1 VVLVRAFRETSLFLA
16 FICFITLSS
25 LPGLAEPKDQL
36 SPSLAAVKGRFTSF
50 PPRGNSGSVDP
61 ATSKVSTVPFDSL
74 RTFEGGYQVAGFGP
88 QGHPHYHWYYTM
100 VGGHPQ
106 RGGAT
111 ELDAPIIPVSVDLLD
126 WNKSV
131 RVVNGHKLHYSVKPF
146 IDPVLRSPL
155 FESWE
160 YTSSDVPTQWV
171 DAIQRASFYGVM
183 QQDWHTLLRPSV
195 KRERTIAVP
204 RGSYKFA
211 LHKDGSCCAFV
222 LIDIDVFSNLL
233 FPASPSEKRTPVGAA
248 EHAGDITPK
257 SLSTFLF
264 PNTFLYANGDP
275 NQCCV
280 LGFHSYDSEPGDAHN
295 GFRQRRFVLTFA
307 SWISSG
313 IFSPEFQD
321 ITALSHELAETV
333 NDPFVASDGLHGL
346 TPWWY
351 SLNGH
356 CQNDLEVA
364 DAIEGLMG
372 AAFPIHMHNRTYHP
386 QNVALLPWFEFQNPS
401 TAVAGAYS
409 FPDATLL
416 TTLPPSGLGPGCQ

>member
-1 VVLVRAFRETSLFLA
+1 MRAFRITPFLLA
-16 FICFITLSS
+16 FVSFLTFSS
-25 LPGLAEPKDQL
+25 LASFAEPKDQV
-36 SPSLAAVKGRFTSF
+36 SFNLATAKRRFAAF
-50 PPRGNSGSVDP
+50 PPRGHSGSVSPP
-61 ATSKVSTVPFDSL
+61 ASNSSKVSFDSI
-74 RTFEGGYQVAGFGP
+74 RTFDGAYQTSGFGP
-88 QGHPHYHWYYTM
+88 QGHPRYHWYYIM
-100 VGGHPQ
+100 AGGHPQ
-106 RGGAT
+106 HGGTTAF
-111 ELDAPIIPVSVDLLD
+111 DAPIVPVSLDLLD
-126 WNKSV
+126 WDKSV
-131 RVVNGHKLHYSVKPF
+131 RFVNGHQLHYSVKPF
-146 IDPVLRSPL
+146 IDPVLKSPV
-155 FESWE
+155 FESRE
-160 YTSSDVPTQWV
+160 YTSSDVPTQWT

-195 KRERTIAVP
+195 KKERTIAVP
-204 RGSYKFA
+204 RGSYRFA

-233 FPASPSEKRTPVGAA
+233 FPASPSDKRTPVGAA
-248 EHAGDITPK
+248 EHARDITTK
-257 SLSTFLF
+257 SIATFLF
-264 PNTFLYANGDP
+264 PNTYLYANGDP

-280 LGFHSYDSEPGDAHN
+280 LGFHTYDFEPGDEHN
-295 GFRQRRFVLTFA
+295 GFRQKRYVLTFA
-307 SWISSG
+307 SWISAG

-321 ITALSHELAETV
+321 ITALSHELAETI

-364 DAIEGLMG
+364 DAIEGLIG
-372 AAFPIHMHNRTYHP
+372 AAFPIHMHGRTYHP

-416 TTLPPSGLGPGCQ
+416 TTLPPAGLGPGCQ